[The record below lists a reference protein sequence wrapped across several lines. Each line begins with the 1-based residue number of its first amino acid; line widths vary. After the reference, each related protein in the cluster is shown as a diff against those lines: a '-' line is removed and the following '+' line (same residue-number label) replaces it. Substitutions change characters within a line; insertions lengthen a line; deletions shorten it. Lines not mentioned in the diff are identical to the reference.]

1 MTGWLAAALAE
12 WPVSVQLV
20 LEVVVVVGER
30 LEWVFWL
37 AACEIVVVLA
47 GLAVLELVL
56 HSEVAVAWPGL
67 AVGVVA
73 GCCGCCSGGWSLS
86 ACLRLSCCCVA
97 AARLCLASACA
108 FWAAASLLG

>member
-1 MTGWLAAALAE
+1 MSVLLAACLSDALAACGAAVVLAPPPYLMTGWLAAALAE
-12 WPVSVQLV
+12 WPVSVLLV

-30 LEWVFWL
+30 LAWVLWL

-67 AVGVVA
+67 P
-73 GCCGCCSGGWSLS
+73 
-86 ACLRLSCCCVA
+86 
-97 AARLCLASACA
+97 
-108 FWAAASLLG
+108 